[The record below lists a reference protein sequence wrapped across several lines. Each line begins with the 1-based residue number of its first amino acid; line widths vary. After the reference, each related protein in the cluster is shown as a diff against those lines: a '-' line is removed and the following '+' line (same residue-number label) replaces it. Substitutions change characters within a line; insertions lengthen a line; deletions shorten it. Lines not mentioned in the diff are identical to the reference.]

1 MCRRLAAA
9 MAFLTLLFALGV
21 VAACGDVAAAGSD
34 PQIVITGN
42 PHVSADMIRSHFH
55 AAKDGQFSPAA
66 LDAALKSLYATGLF
80 SDVKI
85 SRDDSHIV
93 VKVAENPTISRLAF
107 EGNKKVKDDDLKKL
121 ELQSKTGGP
130 LWRAYVQGDVERMA
144 ELYRQH
150 GYFQARITPKT
161 IKVRDA
167 RVDLMFEIKE
177 GDKLA
182 VRQILFSGNS
192 AYPANKLE
200 GVVKSGQ
207 TNIVSFLL
215 DNDIYDAD
223 RIEND
228 MDLLRQFYLTHGY
241 VDVRVKSS
249 ASYDAAEKGVVLTF
263 IVNEGP
269 QYRLGTVGIELA
281 LKDGRRRL
289 DALHPAHAGGQR
301 LRCRCG
307 EQDR

>member
-161 IKVRDA
+161 IKVRECT
-167 RVDLMFEIKE
+167 RRPH
-177 GDKLA
+177 
-182 VRQILFSGNS
+182 VRDQ
-192 AYPANKLE
+192 
-200 GVVKSGQ
+200 
-207 TNIVSFLL
+207 
-215 DNDIYDAD
+215 
-223 RIEND
+223 
-228 MDLLRQFYLTHGY
+228 
-241 VDVRVKSS
+241 
-249 ASYDAAEKGVVLTF
+249 
-263 IVNEGP
+263 
-269 QYRLGTVGIELA
+269 
-281 LKDGRRRL
+281 GRRQACGSADPVFRK
-289 DALHPAHAGGQR
+289 QR
-301 LRCRCG
+301 LSRPTNSRAWSNPG
-307 EQDR
+307 KQIS